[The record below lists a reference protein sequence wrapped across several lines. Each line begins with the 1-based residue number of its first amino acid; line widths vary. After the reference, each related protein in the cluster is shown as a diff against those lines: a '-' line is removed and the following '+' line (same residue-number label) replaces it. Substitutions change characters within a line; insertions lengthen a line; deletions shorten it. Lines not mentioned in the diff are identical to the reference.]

1 MGCAVTVL
9 QYSRLTSGIMRPYS
23 GAWGSATAAF
33 RPLGCHLRSQR
44 QTGIAPGRVAAARL
58 ARGPQSVLR
67 HAARFPR
74 PTDSAGLTDNVSE
87 HRGTDG
93 EW

>member
-1 MGCAVTVL
+1 MTVL
-9 QYSRLTSGIMRPYS
+9 QYSRLTSGICARILVLE
-23 GAWGSATAAF
+23 GQH
-33 RPLGCHLRSQR
+33 RLRSAR
-44 QTGIAPGRVAAARL
+44 RDVTCAHNNNLASGVTRTCGRCQL

-93 EW
+93 E